1 MNTEQQ
7 LEIKQYLVDNLTL
20 EVETISEYTG
30 GMDNSGSLY
39 KDTYRFQ
46 LVIDGEVISEEYVG

>member
-7 LEIKQYLVDNLTL
+7 LEIKQYLLDNLSL

-30 GMDNSGSLY
+30 GMDGSGQMY
-39 KDTYRFQ
+39 KDTYRFK
-46 LVIDGEVISEEYVG
+46 LVVDGEVISEEYVG

>member
-1 MNTEQQ
+1 MNTEQK
-7 LEIKQYLVDNLTL
+7 LEIKQYLLDNLAL

-30 GMDNSGSLY
+30 GMDGGSMY
-39 KDTYRFQ
+39 KDTYRFK